1 MGCFKE
7 VLNAFKLPIKELCV
21 GLIAFVSFE
30 IVNIFKRNL
39 NNFQE
44 IDFEIRD
51 KKRMIW
57 SITGLL
63 NNRDGLEDV
72 ILVNLRELK

>member
-7 VLNAFKLPIKELCV
+7 VLNAFKLPIKELRV